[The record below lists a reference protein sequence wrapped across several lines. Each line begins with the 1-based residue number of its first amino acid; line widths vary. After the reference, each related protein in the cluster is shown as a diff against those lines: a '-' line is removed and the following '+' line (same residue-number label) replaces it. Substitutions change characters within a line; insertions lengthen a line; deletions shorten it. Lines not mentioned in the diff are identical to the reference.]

1 VIDQQIKKCRFFQ
14 RSFIMETNTETPHQG
29 ETLNNDLQ
37 STLTHLSQSVSQ
49 LQTDVST
56 LLSHSLEAGKSGVD
70 ALRSQAHEAVDGI
83 KNRVAH
89 IREAGNESR
98 RDIEERIERS
108 PVSSV
113 IIAMGIGFIVAS
125 ILHRK

>member
-1 VIDQQIKKCRFFQ
+1 
-14 RSFIMETNTETPHQG
+14 METNTETPHQG

-56 LLSHSLEAGKSGVD
+56 LLSRSFEAGKSGVD